1 MRLPRRSR
9 QQRWRRPGRGNARP
23 STRPS
28 TRRQGRAASRP
39 EPLRRRSVADPAV
52 TAPAQP
58 SPIRRRRLTTRAI
71 VLAAVVCA
79 LALSVSY
86 PLRQYVAEHGRI
98 TALEQDNARRQAQV
112 SALEKRKKDLT
123 DPAYIRSEARRRLQY
138 VMPGDTAFVVVTK
151 GRPAAPGPAARSL
164 QQGQQGPWY
173 SQLWD
178 SVQRADQAH

>member
-1 MRLPRRSR
+1 MRLPRRTR
-9 QQRWRRPGRGNARP
+9 QQRWRRPGRGNARA

-28 TRRQGRAASRP
+28 TRRQARSASRP
-39 EPLRRRSVADPAV
+39 EPLRRRNAGEPVVS
-52 TAPAQP
+52 APAKL

-86 PLRQYVAEHGRI
+86 PLRQYVAERGRI

-112 SALEKRKKDLT
+112 SALEKRKEELT

-138 VMPGDTAFVVVTK
+138 VMPGDTAFVVVTR
-151 GRPAAPGPAARSL
+151 GRPAAPGRAARATR
-164 QQGQQGPWY
+164 QGQHGPWY

-178 SVQRADQAH
+178 SVQRADQAR